1 MIYYGRLIKLVRMG
15 QPSLSKKE
23 VILLKWRV
31 LCYYLQ
37 KSDKN
42 NKILLYIKNGYKNQD
57 ILEMPLKI
65 EIYVC
70 KRSSGSIQQLLIKKQ

>member
-1 MIYYGRLIKLVRMG
+1 MNNTAV
-15 QPSLSKKE
+15 
-23 VILLKWRV
+23 
-31 LCYYLQ
+31 CYYLQ